1 MGSNME
7 FQNKVHYEFID
18 LSDLDDNMKS
28 QIENILQSDVG
39 PDTLMLPWCCK
50 GKNYDLYSF
59 FPKKVVDP
67 IHRYENG
74 LTKAFTNLEVT
85 GKTGIVTTP
94 APVSSCPAEPFR
106 FIQNQNR
113 SLITNSSVH
122 HNNDVNVSDSYPT
135 RSSITSI
142 TPMTSCTNKVM
153 SFSSAK
159 REDKNGRQLDSNCN
173 NDSKLSCQPSVL
185 HKPHTVVTQEYSA
198 SKHSMYI
205 RSPQSINQLNS
216 HPRNNPSTESGYLTN
231 SFERT
236 GQNQRLLKNHQST
249 NDRCASLPSYSQSP
263 NINHDVP
270 RNIYTTINNTD
281 LAESSVPINDSAQE
295 HNQIS
300 SPEIAKRCEDM
311 KNGNSGH
318 NSIPGTQT
326 IDGEVEL
333 PSNCSVLPRPL
344 PPRLSFASILKNKST
359 EKESN
364 TTKQDVP
371 GHQSSSLLEEE
382 LSYDVDNKSPAVI
395 KRYVNNLDT
404 YQIGEFLNNYQIDK
418 QTISLI
424 PRGLTNRSIYCYINS
439 ILQALLACPLF
450 YNLLRALS
458 CSRSSLKSSCTP
470 VMDNMIRFINEFSPV
485 SEDARLQRK
494 DLRAQKNNEA
504 TANDIRMGIAFEPS
518 YVYTMF
524 KNSSSARGFSID
536 GRQEDAEEFLSYLL
550 NSISE
555 EMLELMKQTRSDSTT
570 ILSAEEPNANCEN
583 GSNEWKV
590 MGPRNKGSVT
600 RCTTLGRTP
609 LSDIFRGQLRSRVYR
624 QGQESTD
631 NVQPFF
637 TLQLDIEKAQ
647 SVQNALDILVCKDR
661 VEGMLCSKT
670 KKQITAWKQVT
681 LEELPAI
688 LILHLKWFDYKL
700 EGCSKIIKNVTYSI
714 DLKIDNNLLSP
725 NVAKKLTP
733 KQRQYKLFAVTYHDG
748 KEATKGHYIT
758 DAYHVGY
765 GTWVRYDDSSV
776 RSIFEVDVLN
786 PKIPRVPYLLY
797 YRRCDT
803 IGNNQRIY

>member
-7 FQNKVHYEFID
+7 FKNKVHYEFID

-28 QIENILQSDVG
+28 QIEDILQSDVG
-39 PDTLMLPWCCK
+39 PDTLMLPWCFK

-67 IHRYENG
+67 IHRYEYG
-74 LTKAFTNLEVT
+74 LKKAFANLEVT
-85 GKTGIVTTP
+85 GKPAIVPTS
-94 APVSSCPAEPFR
+94 APVSFCSAEPFR
-106 FIQNQNR
+106 FIQNKNS
-113 SLITNSSVH
+113 SLITNNSVH
-122 HNNDVNVSDSYPT
+122 HNNDVNVPDSYPA
-135 RSSITSI
+135 RSSTTSTTSI
-142 TPMTSCTNKVM
+142 TSCTNKFI
-153 SFSSAK
+153 SFSSTK
-159 REDKNGRQLDSNCN
+159 REDKNSCN
-173 NDSKLSCQPSVL
+173 NDSKLSCQPNVF
-185 HKPHTVVTQEYSA
+185 HKPHTVVTQEYPTSQ
-198 SKHSMYI
+198 HSMYI

-216 HPRNNPSTESGYLTN
+216 NPCNNSNAESSYLTN
-231 SFERT
+231 SFEHT
-236 GQNQRLLKNHQST
+236 KQSQQLLKNQSM
-249 NDRCASLPSYSQSP
+249 NDRCASLPSYSQSL

-270 RNIYTTINNTD
+270 RDIYTTNN
-281 LAESSVPINDSAQE
+281 AESSVPISDSAQE
-295 HNQIS
+295 NNQIS
-300 SPEIAKRCEDM
+300 TPEIAKRYEDI
-311 KNGNSGH
+311 KNGNSEH
-318 NSIPGTQT
+318 NSISGTHL
-326 IDGEVEL
+326 IDGEIEF
-333 PSNCSVLPRPL
+333 PSHCSVSSRPV
-344 PPRLSFASILKNKST
+344 PSRLSFASILKNKNT

-364 TTKQDVP
+364 TTKQDVS
-371 GHQSSSLLEEE
+371 GHQSSSSLEE
-382 LSYDVDNKSPAVI
+382 LSYEVDNKSPAVI

-458 CSRSSLKSSCTP
+458 CSRSSLKNLNTP

-494 DLRAQKNNEA
+494 DLRAQKNNES

-524 KNSSSARGFSID
+524 KNSPSARGFSID
-536 GRQEDAEEFLSYLL
+536 GRQEDAEEFLSCLL

-555 EMLELMKQTRSDSTT
+555 EMLELMKQTKSDSTT
-570 ILSAEEPNANCEN
+570 VISAEEPNANCEN

-661 VEGMLCSKT
+661 VEGMVCSKT

-776 RSIFEVDVLN
+776 RSIFEMDVLN

-803 IGNNQRIY
+803 IGSNQRIY